1 MGASNA
7 NRWGANKTSSRDSM
21 EGRLTAMPDLSRL
34 FTERHGTYVRF
45 IRFVRYPQ
53 GIRAFFLRSPLLRS
67 GLSVLDAGCGTGI
80 VTLAVRDALLRRGLT
95 PGPLNA
101 FDLTQAMLERFRH
114 TLRVRGIE
122 RVETA
127 QANVLELGTLPDAWT
142 GYDLI
147 VSASMLEYVP
157 RHRLADALRRLRG
170 RLRNNGH
177 LVLFITRRNWLTR
190 PLIGRWWQA
199 NLYSADELRD
209 AFRRAGFSRCTFR
222 SFPLTARYLA
232 LWGYVIDARH

>member
-1 MGASNA
+1 MKSI
-7 NRWGANKTSSRDSM
+7 
-21 EGRLTAMPDLSRL
+21 LTARSEPSRL
-34 FTERHGTYVRF
+34 FTERHGTYARF
-45 IRFVRYPQ
+45 IRFVRYPEA
-53 GIRAFFLRSPLLRS
+53 IRAFFLRTPLLRS
-67 GLSVLDAGCGTGI
+67 GLRVLDAGCGTGI

-101 FDLTQAMLERFRH
+101 FDLTPAMLERFRH

-127 QANVLELGTLPDAWT
+127 QADVLELDTLPDSWAQ
-142 GYDLI
+142 YDLI

-157 RHRLADALRRLRG
+157 RHRLADALRGLRDRLREDG
-170 RLRNNGH
+170 NF
-177 LVLFITRRNWLTR
+177 VLFITRRNWLTR

-199 NLYSADELRD
+199 NLYSAEELRD

-222 SFPLTARYLA
+222 SFPLVARYLA
-232 LWGYVIDARH
+232 LWGHVIDARH